1 MIRVPVFM
9 HECAKNEKRLACE
22 SRYDF
27 RAFIF
32 LSTSDNATVD
42 NNEDICGGGDQTIIL
57 P

>member
-42 NNEDICGGGDQTIIL
+42 NNEDIHGEYIKK
-57 P
+57 